1 MPGRSCWLA
10 ITPSRRCD
18 NFLYGFKG
26 APSARQPTGGDSLR
40 ELDAGNALGM
50 PRTSIDAWRTWT
62 MEAEGICGT
71 VGGGPCRRKDPGA
84 PPRTPALSQRWVLTR
99 SSPRPAR
106 QSPTPEPPG
115 HARARYARPY
125 GHTLARP
132 GEPGAARRV
141 PDRGDDL
148 PDTLRE
154 RIDGAS
160 RTATTRV
167 TCRSGHGSARTSW
180 AGRGR
185 QIGAAMACPAGKGS
199 I

>member
-1 MPGRSCWLA
+1 MNDGGGGDLRHGGRRPLPAASALDGARRGRAAARAHPRPCPQPGYSPLRTHGDRAQPSDQRSKA
-10 ITPSRRCD
+10 R
-18 NFLYGFKG
+18 
-26 APSARQPTGGDSLR
+26 SARR
-40 ELDAGNALGM
+40 
-50 PRTSIDAWRTWT
+50 R
-62 MEAEGICGT
+62 
-71 VGGGPCRRKDPGA
+71 RRKDPGA

-115 HARARYARPY
+115 RARARYARPY